1 MNSPSILDLLT
12 IIHRY
17 YPIGMPSYCEE
28 YAGIKQITAIV
39 HKKIIEIQE
48 NIQTPW
54 KLLMDEL
61 TTTYGR
67 YHLSNY
73 DFLQFRAYRA
83 ELNLEVKVSN
93 QVAIRKSLIIN
104 VSMLTNVYTF
114 FVLDEIEKE
123 TRSYPNSAALN
134 IVCYDAETSLEGKTM
149 IDNIRT
155 TLEKYFTGYHFVGHN
170 ILMKQVIH
178 AGITYGGF
186 EENKNGHSLYQ
197 LLFDG
202 NFTPERIRD

>member
-1 MNSPSILDLLT
+1 MTNDIILELLSV
-12 IIHRY
+12 IHRY
-17 YPIGMPSYCEE
+17 YPIGMPSYWEE

-39 HKKIIEIQE
+39 HKKIIAIQE
-48 NIQTPW
+48 NSQTPW

-61 TTTYGR
+61 TATCGR

-73 DFLQFRAYRA
+73 DFLQFPAYHA
-83 ELNLEVKVSN
+83 KLNLEVKVSN

-104 VSMLTNVYTF
+104 VSMLTNVYTV

-134 IVCYDAETSLEGKTM
+134 IVCYDAETSLEVKTM

-155 TLEKYFTGYHFVGHN
+155 TLEKYFTGYRFVSHN

-178 AGITYGGF
+178 AGITYGSF

-202 NFTPERIRD
+202 NFTAEKIRE